1 MAVQKEQ
8 TIRQFIVDTF
18 LFGQDDGL
26 SVDDPLLESR
36 ILDSTGILELATFI
50 GGHYG
55 ITVDDEEMLVE
66 NFGSIRAVA
75 KFVERKQQGAG

>member
-1 MAVQKEQ
+1 MSAPKEQ

-26 SVDDPLLESR
+26 GVDDPLLESR

-50 GGHYG
+50 GGQYG
-55 ITVDDEEMLVE
+55 IEVQDEEMLVE

-75 KFVERKQQGAG
+75 QFVERKQGVR

>member
-26 SVDDPLLESR
+26 SVDAPLLESR

-75 KFVERKQQGAG
+75 KFVERKLEVR